1 MPFFS
6 VKSGQVFLQS
16 GKDFLQ
22 LGKVLPQNC
31 IFVNFAILFNA

>member
-6 VKSGQVFLQS
+6 VKSGKVFLQS

-22 LGKVLPQNC
+22 LGKVLPQNY